1 MLTFAIPNRETVLE
15 KYAEVAQLVEHNL
28 AKVGVARSNRVF
40 CSQKFQAPQEFGIF
54 FYQSRFLETDDCP
67 GGEIGRHAGL
77 KILFAAMQ
85 VRVQV
90 PPGAPT
96 GVYLST
102 QNKIGFSIEE
112 PILLFIRFKR
122 V

>member
-1 MLTFAIPNRETVLE
+1 VLTFAIPNRETVLE

-40 CSQKFQAPQEFGIF
+40 CSEKFQAPKEFGIF
-54 FYQSRFLETDDCP
+54 FYQSRFLEKDDCP

-90 PPGAPT
+90 PPGARVQRIHES
-96 GVYLST
+96 GS
-102 QNKIGFSIEE
+102 F
-112 PILLFIRFKR
+112 FI
-122 V
+122 